1 VFPVKLAEPDTSP
14 VNVIVCA
21 VCNFVAVAALPVQL
35 PEEPLTLP
43 VTLPVKLPVTLP
55 VKLPVT
61 LPVKLPLKVVAVIV
75 LVLGFNVTPAAKLA

>member
-55 VKLPVT
+55 VT